1 VEPAE
6 GGGAGYQE
14 EEECGGERVRVR
26 SGSNSYSWLHESE
39 RNGTSFEYCLP
50 KDIYDSHVETTSTEK
65 PLAKFVNHEKLGRTS
80 PRSWAS

>member
-26 SGSNSYSWLHESE
+26 SGSNNYGWLHESE
-39 RNGTSFEYCLP
+39 RNGTSFEYYLP
-50 KDIYDSHVETTSTEK
+50 EDI
-65 PLAKFVNHEKLGRTS
+65 
-80 PRSWAS
+80 